1 MKMKAGID
9 SNLRATLESAAT
21 EIRARIAAG
30 GPPQLGAAL
39 AFVLAALRKLN
50 EAEEAAKR

>member
-1 MKMKAGID
+1 MKAGID